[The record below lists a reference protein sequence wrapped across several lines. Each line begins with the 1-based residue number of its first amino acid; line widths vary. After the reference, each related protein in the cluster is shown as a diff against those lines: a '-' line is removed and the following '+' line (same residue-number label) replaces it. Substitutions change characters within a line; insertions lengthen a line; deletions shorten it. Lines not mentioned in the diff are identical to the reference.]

1 MAADTMVSTRRAGLA
16 KFCAVMLL
24 SAIAGQHTTLASA
37 DGIRA
42 VDNLA
47 QAGQTSQ
54 QQGIPTVV
62 FVSREA
68 CPYCRT
74 LRDEILLPMQRA
86 DKFENRAI
94 LVEVSLDR
102 VEPLTGFDGSPAT
115 AQAFG
120 DLYQAQITPTL
131 LFLDPQG
138 REISK
143 RIVGISNLE
152 LYGYYLQESI
162 DTALRS
168 IRSETPGN

>member
-1 MAADTMVSTRRAGLA
+1 VDTMISTLKSGFVHNSAVMMLLLMLGSGQSLAASGDDIPAVGNLARAGE
-16 KFCAVMLL
+16 
-24 SAIAGQHTTLASA
+24 S
-37 DGIRA
+37 
-42 VDNLA
+42 
-47 QAGQTSQ
+47 SQ
-54 QQGIPTVV
+54 QQGVPTVI

-86 DKFENRAI
+86 GKFDNKAV
-94 LVEVSLDR
+94 LLEVSLDR
-102 VEPLTGFDGSPAT
+102 VEPLTGFDGQQTT

-138 REISK
+138 QEISR

-152 LYGYYLQESI
+152 LYGYYLQQSI
-162 DTALRS
+162 DVALQV
-168 IRSETPGN
+168 IRSAAPES

>member
-1 MAADTMVSTRRAGLA
+1 MNSRTKTWLVKYGVFAA
-16 KFCAVMLL
+16 LL
-24 SAIAGQHTTLASA
+24 MTLAGQHLLAASR
-37 DGIRA
+37 DDIPA
-42 VDNLA
+42 VDNFA
-47 QAGQTSQ
+47 RAGQSSQ
-54 QQGIPTVV
+54 QLGVPTVV

-74 LRDEILLPMQRA
+74 LREEILLPMQRA
-86 DKFENRAI
+86 NKFENRAV

-102 VEPLTGFDGSPAT
+102 VEPLTGFDDRPTT

-138 REISK
+138 KEVSR

-152 LYGYYLQESI
+152 LYGYYLQQSI
-162 DTALRS
+162 DSALQAIHS
-168 IRSETPGN
+168 GTPGN